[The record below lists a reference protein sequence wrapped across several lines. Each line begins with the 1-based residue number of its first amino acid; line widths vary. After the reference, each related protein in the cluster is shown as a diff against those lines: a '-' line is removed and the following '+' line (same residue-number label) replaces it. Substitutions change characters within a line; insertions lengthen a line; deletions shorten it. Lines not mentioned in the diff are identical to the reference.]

1 MSSEVIKEISEA
13 HARLRRLEDELM
25 ALRSQ
30 LRPAKKRIAAARAEL
45 DALITEL
52 ASGQSSLPLFRTE
65 AADNGLAPQNVERA
79 ACGVKREENPTPHDP
94 RRTPHDSR
102 GRRKKGATP

>member
-1 MSSEVIKEISEA
+1 MPDDLLIIKEVAEA
-13 HARLRRLEDELM
+13 HARLRRLEDELL

-65 AADNGLAPQNVERA
+65 AAHPAARGPGNGLAST
-79 ACGVKREENPTPHDP
+79 PTAEAGTAPP
-94 RRTPHDSR
+94 LQGR
-102 GRRKKGATP
+102 GKKGATP